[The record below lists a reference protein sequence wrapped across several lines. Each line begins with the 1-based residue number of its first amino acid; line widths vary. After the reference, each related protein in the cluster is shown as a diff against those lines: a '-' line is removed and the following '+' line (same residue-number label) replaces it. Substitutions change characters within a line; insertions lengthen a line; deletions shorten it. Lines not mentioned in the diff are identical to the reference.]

1 MREVA
6 LAKGEVSIWPG
17 VLSPLGATWDGRGTN
32 FALFSEVAERVELC
46 LFDTEDS
53 ETRIDLHEVDAFIW
67 HQYLLDVGPGTRY
80 GYRVHGPW
88 DPVEG
93 QLCNPAKL
101 LLDPYAKAIEG
112 GVRPGD
118 AVLGYDRRFSRYRPG
133 AADSAP
139 YTMRSVVIDPSFDWG
154 ADSPPQHAYF
164 ESVIYEAHVR
174 GLTKQNPD
182 IPAAQQG
189 TYSGLAHP
197 AMIEYLT
204 RLGITAIELM
214 PVHQFVSERFLLDRG
229 LTNYWG
235 YNTIGFF
242 APHNGYS
249 AEVRAGNAGG
259 QVAEFKAM
267 VKELHRAGIDVILD
281 VVFGHTAEGDHLG
294 PTLSFRGIDNAAY
307 YRLVDDD
314 PRYYVDY
321 GISGNVSNR

>member
-1 MREVA
+1 MI
-6 LAKGEVSIWPG
+6 S
-17 VLSPLGATWDGRGTN
+17 
-32 FALFSEVAERVELC
+32 
-46 LFDTEDS
+46 
-53 ETRIDLHEVDAFIW
+53 HEVDAFIW

-88 DPVEG
+88 DPVRG
-93 QLCNPAKL
+93 STMQPCQAAADRTPRLSRAASGLVMPY
-101 LLDPYAKAIEG
+101 LDTIAI
-112 GVRPGD
+112 
-118 AVLGYDRRFSRYRPG
+118 FSRYRPG

-154 ADSPPQHAYF
+154 ADSTPQHAYF

-204 RLGITAIELM
+204 SPRHYGYRTHAGPPVCVRALPLGSGAYQLLGL
-214 PVHQFVSERFLLDRG
+214 QYYRFLCA
-229 LTNYWG
+229 N
-235 YNTIGFF
+235 
-242 APHNGYS
+242 NGYS

-267 VKELHRAGIDVILD
+267 VKELHRAEIDVILD
-281 VVFGHTAEGDHLG
+281 VGRRHCGGRSPGANAVF
-294 PTLSFRGIDNAAY
+294 
-307 YRLVDDD
+307 
-314 PRYYVDY
+314 PRY
-321 GISGNVSNR
+321 